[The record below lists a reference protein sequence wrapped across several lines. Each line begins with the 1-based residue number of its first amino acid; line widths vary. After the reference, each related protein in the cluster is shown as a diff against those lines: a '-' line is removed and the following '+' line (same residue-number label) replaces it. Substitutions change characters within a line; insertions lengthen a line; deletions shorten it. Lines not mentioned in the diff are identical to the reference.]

1 MAFDPVGRIGFF
13 QRQLRGPSVA
23 GTACEGQSCWGM
35 ALALDGNGGGES
47 GDVLG
52 PYCKRSGILSSGV

>member
-23 GTACEGQSCWGM
+23 GTAREGHGCWGM
-35 ALALDGNGGGES
+35 ALALDGDGGGES

-52 PYCKRSGILSSGV
+52 PYCRRSGILSSGV